1 MPVLRPMELMVEASP
16 RGAGLI
22 NKIMGESLVGF
33 FLFDSSLG
41 VSVVSIDRK
50 DERLVLKGGRSV

>member
-1 MPVLRPMELMVEASP
+1 MELMVEASP
-16 RGAGLI
+16 REAGLI